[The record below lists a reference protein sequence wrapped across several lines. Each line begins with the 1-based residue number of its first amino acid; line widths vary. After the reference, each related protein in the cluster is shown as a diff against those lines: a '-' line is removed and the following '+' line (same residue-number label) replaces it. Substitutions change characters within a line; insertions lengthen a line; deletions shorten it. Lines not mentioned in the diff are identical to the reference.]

1 MKTCGVCSSNVFK
14 RFDIIVEFTEF
25 ENCCGFDRK
34 GKDNIE
40 TIENYKIKVTIEGDL
55 VCGAV

>member
-1 MKTCGVCSSNVFK
+1 MCSSNVFK